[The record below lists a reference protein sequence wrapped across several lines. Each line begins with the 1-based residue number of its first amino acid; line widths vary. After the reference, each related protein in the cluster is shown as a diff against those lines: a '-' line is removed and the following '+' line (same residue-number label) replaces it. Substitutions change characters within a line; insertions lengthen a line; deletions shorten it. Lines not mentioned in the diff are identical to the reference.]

1 MVSANAQYSIVA
13 IGDLTHLSLMC
24 QSEAGIAGP
33 RWCRGGNLA
42 RPIIV
47 VMVMFVNLA
56 MLPMHLTWC
65 YRGRVATCYGRV
77 GPAIRTTFHRKPNV
91 SYLNVFQ
98 ACFRSFVW
106 AILNHPRL
114 CTFAAGAIV
123 TVYYSDVD
131 GITNG
136 TISVA
141 SGGENCRQKRFVY
154 MSDVRT
160 IYGVAHPSTCL
171 QCWEVSMREESCVP
185 VHQKKNR
192 ENWSISNY

>member
-1 MVSANAQYSIVA
+1 
-13 IGDLTHLSLMC
+13 
-24 QSEAGIAGP
+24 
-33 RWCRGGNLA
+33 
-42 RPIIV
+42 
-47 VMVMFVNLA
+47 MVMFVNLA

-65 YRGRVATCYGRV
+65 YRGSVATCYGRV

-114 CTFAAGAIV
+114 CTFA
-123 TVYYSDVD
+123 
-131 GITNG
+131 
-136 TISVA
+136 VA

-160 IYGVAHPSTCL
+160 IYGVAHPSTYL
-171 QCWEVSMREESCVP
+171 QCW
-185 VHQKKNR
+185 
-192 ENWSISNY
+192 